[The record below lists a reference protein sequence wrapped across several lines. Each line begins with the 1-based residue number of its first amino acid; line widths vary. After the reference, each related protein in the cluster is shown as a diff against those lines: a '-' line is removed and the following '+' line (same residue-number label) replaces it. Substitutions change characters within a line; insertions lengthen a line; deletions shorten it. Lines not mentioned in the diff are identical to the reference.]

1 MAPAPSAVQQFVR
14 SLNLDLTRTAEISFN
29 QLTVG
34 AIPPITSAMIQD
46 LSITDADI
54 SPIADIDGSK
64 ILVASIPIDK
74 MANVGSQTF
83 QDYVSSIASPAPN
96 TITSG
101 MIVNGA
107 ILNEDISNS
116 TITGAKI
123 ANETITSANILD
135 GTILNIDISNGTI
148 TGAKIASGTITSDN
162 IQDGTIG
169 NSDISESAN
178 IRWYKITATN
188 SILNTDISDSTITGS
203 KIASNTITSDNILD
217 GTILNTDISNGTI
230 TGSKIASNTITSDN
244 ILDGTI
250 LNTDISNG
258 TITGSKIASNTITS
272 NNIQNGT
279 ILDEDISNNTITGSK
294 IAYHTITTL
303 NIQDGTIENSDI
315 SSTADI
321 EGSKIQAAT
330 SLVSGVVSTVLQ
342 KFAGEKI
349 FTEGINS
356 SQDVSRSAGSS
367 LDNPLPVLYTAQ
379 NSDPLYP
386 FGYIDA
392 LVQNTNT
399 TSPTNFVVIQIPI
412 DVSTSAEVSSY
423 FEVTLLGSQ
432 KIVNINLDGTQVDA
446 NPEISSTTR
455 CLITVT
461 GVEVTTTFLGK
472 KSLVG
477 PIVTTKILQ
486 SSPNYTTNLLIGIG
500 FQNFTAYHIKGVRSG
515 AEPRIFFQT
524 SNTPVGNQNDAD
536 TLFASDVLFP

>member
-123 ANETITSANILD
+123 ANETITSANILN

-148 TGAKIASGTITSDN
+148 TGSKIASG
-162 IQDGTIG
+162 
-169 NSDISESAN
+169 
-178 IRWYKITATN
+178 
-188 SILNTDISDSTITGS
+188 
-203 KIASNTITSDNILD
+203 
-217 GTILNTDISNGTI
+217 
-230 TGSKIASNTITSDN
+230 TITSDN

-321 EGSKIQAAT
+321 EGSKIQAAS

-342 KFAGEKI
+342 KFAGQKI

-367 LDNPLPVLYTAQ
+367 LDNPLPVLYTAT

-432 KIVNINLDGTQVDA
+432 KIVNINIDGTQVDA
-446 NPEISSTTR
+446 NTEISSTTR